1 MMCRFT
7 GKPHD
12 HHTEAAPHVRSF
24 IEEKLRSGRYRTPE
38 EVVQAGL
45 AALMQ
50 QPDDFSPGEWDE
62 LLAEGEA
69 SIERYGTLD
78 GDEAL
83 DARRRRRS
91 VR

>member
-1 MMCRFT
+1 MTITLTLPPR
-7 GKPHD
+7 
-12 HHTEAAPHVRSF
+12 VQSF

-50 QPDDFSPGEWDE
+50 QPDDFNPGEWDE
-62 LLAEGEA
+62 LLAAGEA
-69 SIERYGTLD
+69 SIERHGTLD

-83 DARRRRRS
+83 ELRRRRRLA
-91 VR
+91 R